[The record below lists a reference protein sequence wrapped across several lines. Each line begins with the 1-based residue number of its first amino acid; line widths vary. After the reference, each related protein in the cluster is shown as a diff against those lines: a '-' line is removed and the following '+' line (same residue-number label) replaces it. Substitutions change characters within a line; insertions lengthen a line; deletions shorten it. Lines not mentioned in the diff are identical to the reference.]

1 MKPSSKN
8 PDPIGEISE
17 SVSSKFLSNFSGAH
31 GRFGAPTLAEW
42 ETVAP
47 LFQAAMA
54 AMGDMA
60 PRTLRRFTSP
70 LVRIAV
76 WANSQGL
83 PLTID
88 AVLDAQVIEAY
99 CATLAV
105 GSVDTRSMLR
115 RLAEANGVSPS
126 ATPLGYTRRPI
137 AAPYSVSELDALL
150 AFAEGMTNLN
160 RRTGLLALLAL
171 GAGAGLAR
179 KGLRGVSASSVHLH
193 DDRLFVRSG
202 GYCAAVRAEFTAV
215 LNSVCKLRPTGQ
227 LIGGDHSVNVSKV
240 HVSWIH
246 GRVGVPELDADRLR
260 STYICGLISERTTV
274 LDFME
279 WAGISRIQTL
289 SNYWIH
295 VDRPSVVCVLTGGVK

>member
-70 LVRIAV
+70 LVRIAF
-76 WANSQGL
+76 WSN
-83 PLTID
+83 
-88 AVLDAQVIEAY
+88 
-99 CATLAV
+99 LAV